1 MMTFIPKLVQNLLEI
16 LEDNEYYDVI
26 IEVGNDPYVKIFRA
40 HMVILYYRSPYLQR
54 TLSTNKRRDDIILT
68 HIKLPNISPETFQ
81 IILRYIYAGN
91 LSLIEY
97 DTLNIIKILVAA
109 SELGLQE
116 LITNIQSFL
125 IKNKVSWIK
134 QNFNLVYQT
143 CFENDSF
150 SELQNFCTD
159 LITRKPENV
168 FRSIDFNSISE
179 KCLISLIQR
188 DNIQI
193 DDIKVWEHVLKWG
206 IAQNPELPS
215 DLSNYS
221 KDDIN
226 ILSNTLQRCIPFIKF
241 YNLTSEEFLNKV
253 HPFKLILRGSRDGF
267 SSHKF
272 HKICDGI
279 FNTVSIIRVQGS
291 NEILGGYNPTIWNS
305 IEGYNTTKDS
315 FIFSFKDMYNINN
328 YVLSRV
334 ADEKKAIFG
343 SIDFGPTF
351 GSDLT
356 IFGERYYGLSHCDSR
371 FYEKRIRETSY
382 YFSVWEYEI
391 FQIIKN

>member
-26 IEVGNDPYVKIFRA
+26 IEV
-40 HMVILYYRSPYLQR
+40 
-54 TLSTNKRRDDIILT
+54 
-68 HIKLPNISPETFQ
+68 ETFQ

-253 HPFKLILRGSRDGF
+253 HPYEKILPKELR
-267 SSHKF
+267 K
-272 HKICDGI
+272 
-279 FNTVSIIRVQGS
+279 N
-291 NEILGGYNPTIWNS
+291 L
-305 IEGYNTTKDS
+305 
-315 FIFSFKDMYNINN
+315 DMYNINN